1 VKRAEALSARLAT
14 QRLTSM
20 PLASGAEVV
29 DLLCCVQAQERDH
42 SLYSLALRTGR
53 TVPELLGEHSAG
65 GFLRTH
71 ILRPT
76 WHYVLPG
83 DLRWILAVTSA
94 RVESSMA
101 ARHRQLGLGDA
112 ATVDRAVDD
121 LTSVLSGTVRSRREL
136 AAAVAERGMPWRA
149 GEQLNH
155 IVLVAEL
162 RGVVVSGPVRGRK
175 ETDHGYVLVDETV
188 APSSPLERDDAVQR
202 LVERFVRGH
211 GPASDRDFSRWCT
224 IGLNETRVALDAL
237 VGDGRIERI
246 AVDGE
251 PQWHAPAERP
261 RRRRDAPGT
270 FLLPVYDEVVLTY
283 PRLNFDAAGD
293 NPDPDPFWAPV
304 VHEQRFVG
312 QWKRTVKGTSVL
324 VEARLAPSLGA
335 AGRAS
340 VAGAAADLAR
350 LLDLRLADL
359 ILR

>member
-1 VKRAEALSARLAT
+1 VKPADVLSARLAA
-14 QRLTSM
+14 QRLTSAPM
-20 PLASGAEVV
+20 ASGAEVV

-42 SLYSLALRTGR
+42 SLYSVALRTGR
-53 TVPELLGEHSAG
+53 TVPDLLDEHSAG

-76 WHYVLPG
+76 WHYVLPS
-83 DLRWILAVTSA
+83 DLRWILALTSA

-101 ARHRQLGLGDA
+101 ARHRQLGLGEP

-121 LTSVLSGTVRSRREL
+121 LASVLAGTVLSRKEL
-136 AAAVAERGMPWRA
+136 ATTVAERGMPWRA

-162 RGVVVSGPVRGRK
+162 RGIVVSGPVRGRK

-188 APSSPLERDDAVQR
+188 PPSPPLERDEAVQR

-224 IGLNETRVALDAL
+224 IGLTETRVALDAL
-237 VGDGRIERI
+237 ATDGRLERI
-246 AVDGE
+246 EVDGE
-251 PQWHAPAERP
+251 AQWRDPTERP
-261 RRRRDAPGT
+261 RRRRDAPAT
-270 FLLPVYDEVVLTY
+270 FLLPVYDELVLTY
-283 PRLNFDAAGD
+283 PRLNFDALGD
-293 NPDPDPFWAPV
+293 NPEPDPFWAPV
-304 VHEQRFVG
+304 VHEEQFVG

-340 VAGAAADLAR
+340 VGLAAAELAR
-350 LLDLRLADL
+350 LLDLRLADVV
-359 ILR
+359 LR